1 VSEPFRVAI
10 AGLGTVGAETLAML
24 RRQAG
29 PWASRGGR
37 AIEVVAVS
45 ARDRQRDRGV
55 DLSGIEWFDDPV
67 AMAERAPAE
76 AFIEL
81 IGGADG
87 VAKAS
92 VETALSSGRHVV
104 TANKALIARHGAALA
119 RRAAEQN
126 LALGYEA
133 AVAGGIPIIKTVREG
148 MAANSLTRIYGI
160 LNGTCNFILSKM
172 RQTGR
177 SFAEVLEEAQALGYA
192 ESDPSF
198 DIDGTD
204 SAHKLSILAALAF
217 GFEVDFDSVYVEGIG
232 GISAF
237 DIASAEELGYRIKL
251 LGVASLQA
259 DGVEQRVHPCMV
271 RQGTPIAAV
280 EGVLNAVVAVGDAA
294 GSIMVEGAGAGAG
307 PTASA
312 IIADLVDIARGNVM
326 PAFTIPASQLERMR
340 GKPMEA
346 HRGCYYIRLTV
357 RDQPGV
363 IADIAAVLR
372 DEEISME
379 AMLQHGRA
387 DSEGKSVPVVITTHE
402 TSEAAMRRAIATIDT
417 CTAVL
422 EPSSLIRIET
432 L

>member
-1 VSEPFRVAI
+1 
-10 AGLGTVGAETLAML
+10 ML

-67 AMAERAPAE
+67 AMADRAPAE

-217 GFEVDFDSVYVEGIG
+217 GFEVEAGSAPS
-232 GISAF
+232 ISPRRKSSA
-237 DIASAEELGYRIKL
+237 IASSCW
-251 LGVASLQA
+251 ASP
-259 DGVEQRVHPCMV
+259 VCR
-271 RQGTPIAAV
+271 
-280 EGVLNAVVAVGDAA
+280 
-294 GSIMVEGAGAGAG
+294 
-307 PTASA
+307 PTASNS
-312 IIADLVDIARGNVM
+312 GS
-326 PAFTIPASQLERMR
+326 IPAWCARERR
-340 GKPMEA
+340 
-346 HRGCYYIRLTV
+346 
-357 RDQPGV
+357 
-363 IADIAAVLR
+363 
-372 DEEISME
+372 
-379 AMLQHGRA
+379 
-387 DSEGKSVPVVITTHE
+387 
-402 TSEAAMRRAIATIDT
+402 
-417 CTAVL
+417 
-422 EPSSLIRIET
+422 
-432 L
+432 

>member
-1 VSEPFRVAI
+1 
-10 AGLGTVGAETLAML
+10 ML

-67 AMAERAPAE
+67 AMADRAPAE

-217 GFEVDFDSVYVEGIG
+217 GFEVDFDGVYIEGIG

-271 RQGTPIAAV
+271 RKGTPIAAV
-280 EGVLNAVVAVGDAA
+280 EGVLAPVRVPAPRPRRSSPTLSTSRAATSCRHSPFPPRSWSACAV
-294 GSIMVEGAGAGAG
+294 SRWR
-307 PTASA
+307 PTAVAITSA
-312 IIADLVDIARGNVM
+312 
-326 PAFTIPASQLERMR
+326 
-340 GKPMEA
+340 
-346 HRGCYYIRLTV
+346 
-357 RDQPGV
+357 
-363 IADIAAVLR
+363 
-372 DEEISME
+372 
-379 AMLQHGRA
+379 
-387 DSEGKSVPVVITTHE
+387 
-402 TSEAAMRRAIATIDT
+402 
-417 CTAVL
+417 
-422 EPSSLIRIET
+422 
-432 L
+432 